1 MTLHHLSV
9 SLSAALFFGLSLTAM
24 AAESDR
30 VAPTTLRFLANGTQ
44 QFDSA
49 VLSGQSLQIEFDP
62 IRLNQCRGKNKD
74 GVEDWTV
81 QAFLA
86 IDGEAPLALDLIE
99 GRGTQ
104 FPYAVPLSVIIPD
117 GKRLDVWFK
126 ASDVN
131 GCVQWDSNSSQNY
144 SFAITRLED
153 IPVISFYDNWK
164 IEQKGVLKAGQPVR
178 LHYDLSRATQC
189 RTGGY
194 HGSASW
200 DVSAQFRV
208 DGQPL
213 AAQALTYTKSWSER
227 GQQDIVTLLPEGR
240 ELTLWFENSGY
251 EYYAGRACKA
261 YDSNYGQ
268 NYHFRLY

>member
-1 MTLHHLSV
+1 MTMNHLSA
-9 SLSAALFFGLSLTAM
+9 SLSVVLGFGLSLAAW

-44 QFDSA
+44 QLDSV
-49 VLSGQSLQIEFDP
+49 VLSGESLHLEYDP
-62 IRLNQCRGKNKD
+62 IRLNQCRGKNKN

-117 GKRLDVWFK
+117 GKRLEIWFK
-126 ASDVN
+126 ASDAE

-153 IPVISFYDNWK
+153 LPVLSFNDNWSV
-164 IEQKGVLKAGQPVR
+164 EQRGVLKAGQAVR
-178 LHYDLSRATQC
+178 IHYDLNRATQC

-200 DVSAQFRV
+200 DVIAQFRV
-208 DGQPL
+208 DGQTL
-213 AAQALTYTKSWSER
+213 APQALSYSKSWSER
-227 GQQDIVTLLPEGR
+227 GQQDIVTILPQGR

-251 EYYAGRACKA
+251 AYYAGRACKA
-261 YDSNYGQ
+261 YDSNYGK
-268 NYHFRLY
+268 NYHFRLD